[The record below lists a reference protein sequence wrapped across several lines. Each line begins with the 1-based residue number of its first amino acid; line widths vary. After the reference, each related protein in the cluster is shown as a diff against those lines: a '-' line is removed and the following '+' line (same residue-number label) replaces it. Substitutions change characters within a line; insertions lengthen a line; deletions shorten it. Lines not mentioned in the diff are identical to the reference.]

1 MVTACGKMLF
11 STNNFDVYM
20 SKKDAIYSKALDS
33 IADFS
38 FDDSV
43 AKVFPDMI
51 QRSVPGYSTIIDMTG
66 VIAERYAQPG
76 TNCYDLGSSLGA
88 STLSMRHRLEDR
100 NCHIIAV
107 DNSEPMLRRC
117 ENIIREDS
125 ATTPVELRQ
134 ADMRDVIIENASVV
148 VLNFTLQFIPPE
160 DRNAFLGSIFDGMNK
175 GGILI
180 LSEKIKF
187 EDAHLQELN
196 TDLHH
201 RFKRANGYSEMEIS
215 QKRSAIEN
223 VLIPETINDHEQR
236 LEDVGFGGFD
246 VWFQCFNFASFVA
259 IK

>member
-1 MVTACGKMLF
+1 
-11 STNNFDVYM
+11 M
-20 SKKDAIYSKALDS
+20 SKKDVIYAEALDS

-51 QRSVPGYSTIIDMTG
+51 QRSVPGYSTIISMTG
-66 VIAERYAQPG
+66 VIAERYAQKNS
-76 TNCYDLGSSLGA
+76 NCYDLGSSLGA
-88 STLSMRHRLEDR
+88 STLSMRHHLDGKQ
-100 NCHIIAV
+100 CKIIAV
-107 DNSEPMLRRC
+107 DNSASMLNRC
-117 ENIIREDS
+117 KTIINEDT
-125 ATTPVELRQ
+125 ATTPVELVQ
-134 ADMRDVIIENASVV
+134 ADMREVVIENASVV

-160 DRNAFLGSIFDGMNK
+160 HRNKFLSAIFKGMNK
-175 GGILI
+175 GGVLI

-201 RFKRANGYSEMEIS
+201 RFKSANGYSEMEIS

-223 VLIPETINDHEQR
+223 VLIPETIFDHEQR
-236 LEDVGFGGFD
+236 LASVGFSGFD